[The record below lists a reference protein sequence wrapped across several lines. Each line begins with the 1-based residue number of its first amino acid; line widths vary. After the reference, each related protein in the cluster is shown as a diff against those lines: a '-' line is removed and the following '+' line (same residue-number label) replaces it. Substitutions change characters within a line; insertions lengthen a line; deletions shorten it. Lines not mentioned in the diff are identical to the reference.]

1 MIDNRISQEMFAK
14 IIFDGEIIRR
24 IHKAKSINEISD
36 ILGEWEESEHQ
47 LNLQMQKY
55 MGKEAECIKAYEQ
68 RPKALSHLLNT
79 KNQ

>member
-1 MIDNRISQEMFAK
+1 MEFPQEIFAK
-14 IIFDGEIIRR
+14 IVFDGEIIRK

-36 ILGEWEESEHQ
+36 ILTEWEESEHKI
-47 LNLQMQKY
+47 NLEFQKHL
-55 MGKEAECIKAYEQ
+55 GRESECIKAYEQ